1 MIDYYKK
8 YKKYKKKYTLLLIYI
23 QSKSVENK
31 VVENKSVENKVVE
44 NKSVENKSV
53 ENKVVENKSVENK
66 VVENKSVDI
75 INKEYDKIKYNSN
88 FIWFKD
94 CLNFKLK
101 TFTNIYDGEKSLNIF
116 IDMYMND
123 LERLKTY
130 IWTDMLNSFTDNIY
144 VKLLLVNLYYN
155 YIDNKDKIIKL
166 TKKEIENLVQNYT

>member
-8 YKKYKKKYTLLLIYI
+8 YKKYKKKYTLLIVYI
-23 QSKSVENK
+23 QNKVVENK
-31 VVENKSVENKVVE
+31 VVENKVVENKVVE
-44 NKSVENKSV
+44 NKV
-53 ENKVVENKSVENK
+53 
-66 VVENKSVDI
+66 VDI
-75 INKEYDKIKYNSN
+75 INNEYDKIKYNSN

-101 TFTNIYDGEKSLNIF
+101 TFTNVYDGEKSLNIF

>member
-8 YKKYKKKYTLLLIYI
+8 YKKYKKKYSILLIIYTQNI
-23 QSKSVENK
+23 NIESKNVESKN
-31 VVENKSVENKVVE
+31 VESKNGKNINVESKNVE
-44 NKSVENKSV
+44 SKNVESKNV
-53 ENKVVENKSVENK
+53 ESKNIENIIN
-66 VVENKSVDI
+66 I
-75 INKEYDKIKYNSN
+75 INKEYDKIKNNSN

-155 YIDNKDKIIKL
+155 YIDTKDKLIKL
-166 TKKEIENLVQNYT
+166 TKKEIEYLVQNYT